1 MELSNV
7 IIKPYHTEK
16 SYFLRKFQENSC
28 LAFLVNRHATK
39 LDVKKAF
46 KLIYEV
52 DPIKINILNR
62 KSQQFRQGTLKPGRT
77 PALRI
82 AYIFLP
88 KGVQIAITKDEI
100 EEAAKNNKKDTDDSS
115 KTKKQIVTSEQK
127 KENKDNPKIERKKV
141 SKKETTSTDHN
152 MKVAKK
158 PIRKQA
164 KGK

>member
-46 KLIYEV
+46 KLIYDVEPV
-52 DPIKINILNR
+52 KINILNR

-100 EEAAKNNKKDTDDSS
+100 EEAAKNNKEADSS
-115 KTKKQIVTSEQK
+115 KTKKQSVVLEQK
-127 KENKDNPKIERKKV
+127 KENNDNPKIERKKV
-141 SKKETTSTDHN
+141 SKKENVSNDHN
-152 MKVAKK
+152 IKVAKK
-158 PIRKQA
+158 SIRKQA